1 MKISKETKSTIIGM
15 VTVVAS
21 VLVAN
26 YVWEMPKGLKSK
38 LIKPVPQ
45 PVTES

>member
-1 MKISKETKSTIIGM
+1 MKISKETKSTVIGM
-15 VTVVAS
+15 LTVIAS
-21 VLVAN
+21 VTIAN
-26 YVWEMPKGLKSK
+26 YLWEMPKGLKSK